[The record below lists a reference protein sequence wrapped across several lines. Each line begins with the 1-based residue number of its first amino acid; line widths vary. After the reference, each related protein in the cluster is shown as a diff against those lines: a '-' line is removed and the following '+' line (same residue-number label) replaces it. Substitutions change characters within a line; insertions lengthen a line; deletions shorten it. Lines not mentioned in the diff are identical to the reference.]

1 MPRFFIDKAQIGHRD
16 SGEKTVIIMGDDAVH
31 ITKSLRMKKGDSLT
45 VCDACGRDYFC
56 RVEDVGETVFL
67 TVTDE
72 TECLSEPPYRAT
84 VYQALIKG
92 DKFDTV
98 VQKSV
103 ECGAYRLVPFISERC
118 VVRLDKK
125 DAAKKAVRWQRIAE
139 EAAKQC
145 GRGIIPQ
152 VSGLLT
158 FKEAVAQASL
168 CDIPLF
174 CYEDQRKTSVRDAV
188 ESAAKSGSIGTVS
201 VMIGSEGG
209 FSPAEA
215 RCAEDGG
222 MLSVG
227 LGRRILRTETASS
240 FVLSCLS
247 YGLEM
252 D

>member
-1 MPRFFIDKAQIGHRD
+1 MPRFFIDKSQIGQREN
-16 SGEKTVIIMGDDAVH
+16 GEKTVLIMGDDATH
-31 ITKSLRMKKGDSLT
+31 ITKSLRMKEGQQLT
-45 VCDACGRDYFC
+45 VCDAQGKDYLC
-56 RVEDVGETVFL
+56 RVERTGETVTL
-67 TVTDE
+67 AVVEE

-98 VQKSV
+98 VQKAV

-118 VVRLDKK
+118 IVRLDKK
-125 DAAKKAVRWQRIAE
+125 DAAKKVIRWQRIAE

-145 GRGIIPQ
+145 GRGIIPA

-158 FKEAVAQASL
+158 FKEAVAEAAL
-168 CDIPLF
+168 ADIPLF
-174 CYEDQRKTSVRDAV
+174 CYEEERGFSLKTAV
-188 ESAAKSGSIGTVS
+188 ETAKEKKNVKNVS
-201 VMIGSEGG
+201 LIIGSEGG
-209 FSPAEA
+209 FAPSEA
-215 RCAEDGG
+215 QLAKSAG
-222 MLSVG
+222 MTSVG

-252 D
+252 N